1 MSFFLTEMFL
11 WSLKTNLRIRDED
24 IGIHQY
30 SDKKETGVLVS
41 LSLSGPQLEKV
52 VIDRTLVGKLI
63 SDTISDAVLTDNFI
77 ILSFEDHNQLCFIQ
91 FTKKMDSPDVNKRLE
106 KLSCLDL
113 KVLSFVRTEWDP
125 LHASFSTHQPYQV
138 HTVEHSVSDTKEPMA
153 DSCVYKCLRNKIQC
167 AAITRIPLRSRA
179 ISCCRDVTEDKLVLG
194 CEDSSIILYEAY
206 NQVTLLAQAELLPA
220 VMTYHPAGAVF
231 VVGSSQG
238 ELQLFDTALSPV
250 KIQLLAQ
257 DYSPE
262 ATLQCS
268 KHFEVPSSL
277 IQIQWAAPP
286 VPCVSPDSID
296 IHDLL
301 LVRFDKGPLGV
312 LHFKLGVITRGQLGL
327 VEIIHQYIRYDEIHE
342 AINVLNTM
350 NWNTMGHQCYICLSA
365 ICNHLLKQKL
375 TPDREAQLEASLGTF
390 YAPTRPL
397 LDTTVLEY
405 RDPISRYARRFFHH
419 LLRSACYAPEDTEN
433 EEFLPL
439 TCLSET
445 VAVSGG
451 QEAYILSQLCALCL
465 NPCHSKMLEVKETRQ
480 KASLTEQGSSFGDK
494 AKKEGVYPVEAS
506 TDDGLGGPQCP
517 ELEDHSSENYKLQ
530 VASEVVWDLLL
541 EVVPNKSESG
551 EVSVDWKL
559 ANIVPVFKK
568 GKKDEPGNYRP
579 VSLTPVTRKLWRR
592 LFWETFIA
600 STVENLRGLDRCER
614 ILIWKNS
621 DSQYQRF
628 EKAFLLAVDIGARDL
643 FMDIHY
649 LALDK
654 GELALAE
661 VAKRKANDIDAE
673 SITTGIELL
682 GQSDED
688 DPSCEGFDQS
698 SEQGGGS
705 KPPAPG
711 PAIRQPAQSCSHRK
725 DIEVLEQIQRRAIR
739 LVKGLEHKSCEERL
753 RKLGLFILGK
763 RRLRGDLIILYSSL
777 KGGCNRVGV
786 SLFSQATISKRA

>member
-11 WSLKTNLRIRDED
+11 WSLKTNLHIRDED

-30 SDKKETGVLVS
+30 SDKKETASQMKHSYLEEKQKLGDSRDYPWILKTKRPDRLRDALKEMEDLMQNTPCVLSKWKNKHTCQLLFHSGVLVS

-63 SDTISDAVLTDNFI
+63 SDTISDAVLSDNFI

-113 KVLSFVRTEWDP
+113 KISYIDILGPEGRRMKRHLAINCMQDMVICWWSATSDGAWPWSPISCERDRANLLLLGCAHGKLEVLSFVRTEWDP

-138 HTVEHSVSDTKEPMA
+138 HTVEHSVSATKEPMA

-220 VMTYHPAGAVF
+220 VVTYHPAGAVF

-312 LHFKLGVITRGQLGL
+312 LHFKPGVITRGQLGL
-327 VEIIHQYIRYDEIHE
+327 VEIIHQYIHYDEIHE

-419 LLRSACYAPEDTEN
+419 LLR
-433 EEFLPL
+433 
-439 TCLSET
+439 
-445 VAVSGG
+445 
-451 QEAYILSQLCALCL
+451 
-465 NPCHSKMLEVKETRQ
+465 
-480 KASLTEQGSSFGDK
+480 
-494 AKKEGVYPVEAS
+494 
-506 TDDGLGGPQCP
+506 
-517 ELEDHSSENYKLQ
+517 
-530 VASEVVWDLLL
+530 
-541 EVVPNKSESG
+541 
-551 EVSVDWKL
+551 
-559 ANIVPVFKK
+559 
-568 GKKDEPGNYRP
+568 
-579 VSLTPVTRKLWRR
+579 
-592 LFWETFIA
+592 
-600 STVENLRGLDRCER
+600 
-614 ILIWKNS
+614 
-621 DSQYQRF
+621 YQRF

-682 GQSDED
+682 GQSDEE
-688 DPSCEGFDQS
+688 DPSCEGFGQS

-711 PAIRQPAQSCSHRK
+711 PAIRQPARSCSHRATS
-725 DIEVLEQIQRRAIR
+725 R
-739 LVKGLEHKSCEERL
+739 
-753 RKLGLFILGK
+753 
-763 RRLRGDLIILYSSL
+763 
-777 KGGCNRVGV
+777 
-786 SLFSQATISKRA
+786 SQAEDAEHGANGHTTSLITKPSPSSQEGNMRTIPSEQETGDSGSLQIVHFGLV

>member
-11 WSLKTNLRIRDED
+11 WSLKTSLRIRDED

-30 SDKKETGVLVS
+30 SEKKEPASQMKHSYLEEKQKLAESRDYPWILKSKRADKLRDALKEVELLFHSGVLVS

-77 ILSFEDHNQLCFIQ
+77 ILSFEDHSQLCFIQ

-106 KLSCLDL
+106 KLSCLDFKISYVDIL
-113 KVLSFVRTEWDP
+113 GPEGRRMKRHLAINCMQDMVICWWSATSDGAWPWSPISCERDRANLLLLGCAHGKLEVLSFVRTEWDP

-138 HTVEHSVSDTKEPMA
+138 HTVEHSVSAAKEPMA

-286 VPCVSPDSID
+286 VACVSPDSTD

-419 LLRSACYAPEDTEN
+419 LLR
-433 EEFLPL
+433 
-439 TCLSET
+439 
-445 VAVSGG
+445 
-451 QEAYILSQLCALCL
+451 
-465 NPCHSKMLEVKETRQ
+465 
-480 KASLTEQGSSFGDK
+480 
-494 AKKEGVYPVEAS
+494 
-506 TDDGLGGPQCP
+506 
-517 ELEDHSSENYKLQ
+517 
-530 VASEVVWDLLL
+530 
-541 EVVPNKSESG
+541 
-551 EVSVDWKL
+551 
-559 ANIVPVFKK
+559 
-568 GKKDEPGNYRP
+568 
-579 VSLTPVTRKLWRR
+579 
-592 LFWETFIA
+592 
-600 STVENLRGLDRCER
+600 
-614 ILIWKNS
+614 
-621 DSQYQRF
+621 YQRF

-661 VAKRKANDIDAE
+661 VAKRKANDIDTE
-673 SITTGIELL
+673 SITTGIAELL
-682 GQSDED
+682 GQSDEE
-688 DPSCEGFDQS
+688 DPSCEAFDQS
-698 SEQGGGS
+698 LEPEGGS

-711 PAIRQPAQSCSHRK
+711 PATRPPAQSCSHRPTSCRQAEDTEPGAGGHTTSLIMK
-725 DIEVLEQIQRRAIR
+725 PFPSSQEGDQRQRGSPNCALWSGVIELPQQRRGNLAEV
-739 LVKGLEHKSCEERL
+739 VKFTGSPSANFQPAL
-753 RKLGLFILGK
+753 
-763 RRLRGDLIILYSSL
+763 DLTTS
-777 KGGCNRVGV
+777 R
-786 SLFSQATISKRA
+786 

>member
-1 MSFFLTEMFL
+1 MCHQMSFFLTEMFL
-11 WSLKTNLRIRDED
+11 WSLKTNLRIRDDD

-30 SDKKETGVLVS
+30 CDKKEPASQMKHSYLEEKQKLGESRDYPWLLKTRRPDKLRDALKEVEDLMQNSPCVLSKWKNKHTCQLLFHSGILVS

-63 SDTISDAVLTDNFI
+63 SDAISDAVLADNFI

-91 FTKKMDSPDVNKRLE
+91 FTKKMGSPDVNRRLE
-106 KLSCLDL
+106 KLSCLDFKISYTDML
-113 KVLSFVRTEWDP
+113 GSEGRRMKRHLAINSMQDMVICWWSASSDAAWPWSPVSCERDRANLLLLGCAHGKLEVLSYVRTEWDP
-125 LHASFSTHQPYQV
+125 LAASFSTQQPSQV
-138 HTVEHSVSDTKEPMA
+138 LTVEHSVSAAKEPMA
-153 DSCVYKCLRNKIQC
+153 DSCLYKCLRSKLQC
-167 AAITRIPLRSRA
+167 AAVTRIPLPARA
-179 ISCCRDVTEDKLVLG
+179 SCCCRDATEDKLVLG
-194 CEDSSIILYEAY
+194 CEDSSVVLYEAY

-220 VMTYHPAGAVF
+220 VITYHPSGAIF

-262 ATLQCS
+262 ATLQFS

-286 VPCVSPDSID
+286 VAFTSPDSTG

-312 LHFKLGVITRGQLGL
+312 LHFKLGVMTRGQLGL
-327 VEIIHQYIRYDEIHE
+327 VEIIQQYIRYGEVQE

-350 NWNTMGHQCYICLSA
+350 NWNTMGQQCYICLTA

-375 TPDREAQLEASLGTF
+375 TPDRETQLEASLGTF

-419 LLRSACYAPEDTEN
+419 LLR
-433 EEFLPL
+433 
-439 TCLSET
+439 
-445 VAVSGG
+445 
-451 QEAYILSQLCALCL
+451 
-465 NPCHSKMLEVKETRQ
+465 
-480 KASLTEQGSSFGDK
+480 
-494 AKKEGVYPVEAS
+494 
-506 TDDGLGGPQCP
+506 
-517 ELEDHSSENYKLQ
+517 
-530 VASEVVWDLLL
+530 
-541 EVVPNKSESG
+541 
-551 EVSVDWKL
+551 
-559 ANIVPVFKK
+559 
-568 GKKDEPGNYRP
+568 
-579 VSLTPVTRKLWRR
+579 
-592 LFWETFIA
+592 
-600 STVENLRGLDRCER
+600 
-614 ILIWKNS
+614 
-621 DSQYQRF
+621 YQRF

-673 SITTGIELL
+673 SITTGI
-682 GQSDED
+682 
-688 DPSCEGFDQS
+688 
-698 SEQGGGS
+698 
-705 KPPAPG
+705 
-711 PAIRQPAQSCSHRK
+711 
-725 DIEVLEQIQRRAIR
+725 
-739 LVKGLEHKSCEERL
+739 
-753 RKLGLFILGK
+753 
-763 RRLRGDLIILYSSL
+763 
-777 KGGCNRVGV
+777 
-786 SLFSQATISKRA
+786 

>member
-11 WSLKTNLRIRDED
+11 WSLKTSLRIRDED

-30 SDKKETGVLVS
+30 SEKKEPARDYPWILKSKRADKLRDALKEVEDLMQNTPCVLSKWKNKHTCQLLFHSGVLVS

-77 ILSFEDHNQLCFIQ
+77 ILSFEDHSQLCFIQ

-106 KLSCLDL
+106 KLSCLDFKISYVDIL
-113 KVLSFVRTEWDP
+113 GPEGRRMKRHLAINCMQDMVICWWSATSDGAWPWSPISCERDRANLLLLGCAHGKLEVLSFVRTEWDP

-138 HTVEHSVSDTKEPMA
+138 HTVEHSVSAAKEPMA

-286 VPCVSPDSID
+286 VACVSPDSTD

-419 LLRSACYAPEDTEN
+419 LLR
-433 EEFLPL
+433 
-439 TCLSET
+439 
-445 VAVSGG
+445 
-451 QEAYILSQLCALCL
+451 
-465 NPCHSKMLEVKETRQ
+465 
-480 KASLTEQGSSFGDK
+480 
-494 AKKEGVYPVEAS
+494 
-506 TDDGLGGPQCP
+506 
-517 ELEDHSSENYKLQ
+517 
-530 VASEVVWDLLL
+530 
-541 EVVPNKSESG
+541 
-551 EVSVDWKL
+551 
-559 ANIVPVFKK
+559 
-568 GKKDEPGNYRP
+568 
-579 VSLTPVTRKLWRR
+579 
-592 LFWETFIA
+592 
-600 STVENLRGLDRCER
+600 
-614 ILIWKNS
+614 
-621 DSQYQRF
+621 YQRF

-661 VAKRKANDIDAE
+661 VAKRKANDIDTE
-673 SITTGIELL
+673 SITTGIAELL
-682 GQSDED
+682 GQSDEE
-688 DPSCEGFDQS
+688 DPSCEAFDQS
-698 SEQGGGS
+698 LEPEGGS

-711 PAIRQPAQSCSHRK
+711 PATRPPAQSCSHRPTSCRQAEDTEPGAGGHTTSLIMK
-725 DIEVLEQIQRRAIR
+725 PFPSSQEGDQRQRGSPNCALWSGVIELPQQRRGNLAEV
-739 LVKGLEHKSCEERL
+739 VKFTGSPSANFQPAL
-753 RKLGLFILGK
+753 
-763 RRLRGDLIILYSSL
+763 DLTTS
-777 KGGCNRVGV
+777 R
-786 SLFSQATISKRA
+786 

>member
-30 SDKKETGVLVS
+30 SDKKEPASQMKHSYLEEKQKVAESRDYPWILKSKRADKLRDALKEVEDLMQNTPCVLSKWKNKHTCQLLFHSGVLVS

-106 KLSCLDL
+106 KLSCSDFKISYIDILGPEGRRMKRHLAINCMQDMVICWWSATSDGAWPWSPISCERDRANL
-113 KVLSFVRTEWDP
+113 LLLGCAHGKLEVLSFVRTEWDP

-138 HTVEHSVSDTKEPMA
+138 HTVEHSVSAAKEPMA

-167 AAITRIPLRSRA
+167 AAVTRIPLRSRA

-286 VPCVSPDSID
+286 VACVSPDSTD

-397 LDTTVLEY
+397 LDSTVLEY

-419 LLRSACYAPEDTEN
+419 LLR
-433 EEFLPL
+433 
-439 TCLSET
+439 
-445 VAVSGG
+445 
-451 QEAYILSQLCALCL
+451 
-465 NPCHSKMLEVKETRQ
+465 
-480 KASLTEQGSSFGDK
+480 
-494 AKKEGVYPVEAS
+494 
-506 TDDGLGGPQCP
+506 
-517 ELEDHSSENYKLQ
+517 
-530 VASEVVWDLLL
+530 
-541 EVVPNKSESG
+541 
-551 EVSVDWKL
+551 
-559 ANIVPVFKK
+559 
-568 GKKDEPGNYRP
+568 
-579 VSLTPVTRKLWRR
+579 
-592 LFWETFIA
+592 
-600 STVENLRGLDRCER
+600 
-614 ILIWKNS
+614 
-621 DSQYQRF
+621 YQRF

-661 VAKRKANDIDAE
+661 VAKRKANDIDTE

-682 GQSDED
+682 GQSDEE
-688 DPSCEGFDQS
+688 DPSCEAFDQS
-698 SEQGGGS
+698 SEMGGGS

-711 PAIRQPAQSCSHRK
+711 PAIRPPAQSCSHRPTSCRQAEDTEPGAGGHTTSLITK
-725 DIEVLEQIQRRAIR
+725 PFPSSQEGNTRAIPSEQESR
-739 LVKGLEHKSCEERL
+739 DSGSLQIVHFGLV
-753 RKLGLFILGK
+753 
-763 RRLRGDLIILYSSL
+763 
-777 KGGCNRVGV
+777 
-786 SLFSQATISKRA
+786 